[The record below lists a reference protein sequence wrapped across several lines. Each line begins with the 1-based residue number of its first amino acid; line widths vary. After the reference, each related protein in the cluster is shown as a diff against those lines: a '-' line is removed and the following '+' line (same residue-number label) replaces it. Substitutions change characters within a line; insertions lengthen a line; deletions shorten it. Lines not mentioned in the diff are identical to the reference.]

1 MPKIL
6 HIGDVHLDS
15 PFSLFDVEKSSER
28 RRELRHTFASAMK
41 YAKDKEADIVLIAG
55 DLFDSEFVTRETM
68 ELITEQFA
76 SNPHC
81 RFVITPGNHDPATA
95 KSAYL
100 KTRFPDNVYIFKSE
114 DIKRF
119 RFDDIGVDV
128 YGFAFEREYYDK
140 APFET
145 RLYLDEEKINIFLAH
160 ADMMSSGS
168 TYCPITERDIAACG
182 CDYVALGHIHAG
194 TQAIR
199 VGSTYYAYCGCPEG
213 RSFDECGQ
221 KGGIFINAEKRDGI
235 FRAEFEYPRFCQ
247 RRYEKTEADMTG
259 LSTHSQMCEK
269 IKDIIAKE
277 GFDEKTLLRV
287 RLTGIVSH
295 DAAFFPERAQ
305 ASELGVFYVEV
316 DDATIPLGDYDELK
330 NDISIKGALFR
341 ELLPKLQSEDERER
355 KVASL
360 ALKYG
365 LSAIMGAEVTD
376 F

>member
-28 RRELRHTFASAMK
+28 RQELRRTFASAMK
-41 YAKDKEADIVLIAG
+41 YARDKEADIVLIAG

-68 ELITEQFA
+68 ELITGQFA
-76 SNPHC
+76 ENPRC

-114 DIKRF
+114 NIKRF
-119 RFDDIGVDV
+119 CFDDIGVDV
-128 YGFAFEREYYDK
+128 YGFAYEQENCDK
-140 APFET
+140 DPFET
-145 RLYLDEEKINIFLAH
+145 RLYLDKEKINIFLAH
-160 ADMMSSGS
+160 ADMTSANS
-168 TYCPITERDIAACG
+168 TYCPITEKGIG
-182 CDYVALGHIHAG
+182 ESGYDYVALGHIHLG
-194 TQAIR
+194 TKAMR
-199 VGSTYYAYCGCPEG
+199 AGSTYYAYCGCPEG
-213 RSFDECGQ
+213 RSFDECGK
-221 KGGIFINAEKRDGI
+221 KGGIFINAEKQDGI

-269 IKDIIAKE
+269 IRAIIAKE

-295 DAAFFPERAQ
+295 DAAFSPERTQ